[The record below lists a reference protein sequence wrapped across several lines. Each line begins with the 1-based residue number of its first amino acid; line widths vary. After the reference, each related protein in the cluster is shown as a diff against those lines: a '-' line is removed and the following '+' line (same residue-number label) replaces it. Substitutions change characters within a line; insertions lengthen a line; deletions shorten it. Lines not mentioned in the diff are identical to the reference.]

1 MNVRVV
7 EQGFPSG
14 SMDDDITDLI
24 KSFELAANAVLPK
37 VDMELILHANLDPW
51 SMGHIS
57 SISSH
62 E

>member
-1 MNVRVV
+1 
-7 EQGFPSG
+7 
-14 SMDDDITDLI
+14 MDDDITYLI
-24 KSFELAANAVLPK
+24 ESFEAAANIILPK
-37 VDMELILHANLDPW
+37 VDLDEILHANLDPW